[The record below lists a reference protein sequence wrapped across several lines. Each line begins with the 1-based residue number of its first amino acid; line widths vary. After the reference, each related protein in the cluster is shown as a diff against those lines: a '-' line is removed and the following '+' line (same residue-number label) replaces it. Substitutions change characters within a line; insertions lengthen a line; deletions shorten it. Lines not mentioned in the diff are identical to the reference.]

1 MTPLFLAVA
10 LKRPASAAISFSF
23 TRVKG
28 AGTRRSLRGGEQ
40 VATVEARE
48 WVVGVGEVER
58 VEVYDVVEKRV
69 TVAVPL
75 LSWLSCRVCRVRE
88 PDVEGREVEVGRAG

>member
-1 MTPLFLAVA
+1 MTIALALPLTQTSLALISIPLSKSKLGLMGGLTFTTLLFLVVA

-23 TRVKG
+23 TSVKG

-58 VEVYDVVEKRV
+58 VEE
-69 TVAVPL
+69 
-75 LSWLSCRVCRVRE
+75 
-88 PDVEGREVEVGRAG
+88 